1 MVDVRGTSSASAT
14 HLVAPAALAGVLML
28 TASVLTT
35 TLTWGDVGHA
45 HAPDEGTQVPRVV
58 WLLGIALT
66 IVVALLL
73 LRQARRGGDY
83 LRRVRGFSRN
93 ARLLLLR
100 TPFSGLSVS
109 IWRLLFYLYVLAS
122 GHDTLFVAQLAS
134 INWIAHGL
142 SVIPSGILSDLFGR
156 RRVFLIAYS
165 GNILGTAGLILAHDP
180 MALLVLAAVQGAF
193 EGGHA
198 IVGPPFM
205 VEQSQPAE
213 RVHLFSIAS
222 FLTVGAASLGN
233 ILAGALPIAFGPL
246 LGLGPESAAALRA
259 ALLSVVPVMLCSA
272 IPIYLIDERW
282 QPIDIKR
289 WWRSLESHGTIGMLA
304 LTEGAAGL
312 ALGMTA
318 PFFAVYFARELRAS
332 TTAIGAIFGAGSIV
346 TAFAT
351 LLGPVVVRRL
361 GRVRTV
367 AYLKLLGV
375 PFLILIALAPGV
387 VIAAVAYVLAI
398 VLIGGAFPNKSL
410 IDPIYSLFS
419 MEVVKDRERGT
430 TNGIMHAFSEFPM
443 GLGAWI
449 AGPFMASGN
458 WTMPYCLA
466 GAVYAL
472 AFLTFY
478 AYFSRVESARA
489 LAVAYSAKP

>member
-1 MVDVRGTSSASAT
+1 MEASKAMVSSPSGRLWPAASPARVTSSKNATKTTPAFAIMDASRPRRDRLGTRDRVGTRYMVDVRGTSSASAT

-156 RRVFLIAYS
+156 RRVFLLAYS
-165 GNILGTAGLILAHDP
+165 GHILWSARLILAHDP

-222 FLTVGAASLGN
+222 FL
-233 ILAGALPIAFGPL
+233 
-246 LGLGPESAAALRA
+246 
-259 ALLSVVPVMLCSA
+259 
-272 IPIYLIDERW
+272 
-282 QPIDIKR
+282 
-289 WWRSLESHGTIGMLA
+289 
-304 LTEGAAGL
+304 
-312 ALGMTA
+312 
-318 PFFAVYFARELRAS
+318 
-332 TTAIGAIFGAGSIV
+332 
-346 TAFAT
+346 
-351 LLGPVVVRRL
+351 
-361 GRVRTV
+361 
-367 AYLKLLGV
+367 
-375 PFLILIALAPGV
+375 
-387 VIAAVAYVLAI
+387 
-398 VLIGGAFPNKSL
+398 
-410 IDPIYSLFS
+410 
-419 MEVVKDRERGT
+419 
-430 TNGIMHAFSEFPM
+430 
-443 GLGAWI
+443 
-449 AGPFMASGN
+449 
-458 WTMPYCLA
+458 
-466 GAVYAL
+466 
-472 AFLTFY
+472 
-478 AYFSRVESARA
+478 
-489 LAVAYSAKP
+489 